1 MKQVFYMQIIS
12 LLFLVVFLPTLSSC
26 VSSNT
31 GAVTQVTMVP
41 EGDSIVTTST
51 LNEEE
56 RQLLERA
63 KKKGAFSPSPGASI
77 DIATNK
83 TIPVREYLDRY
94 PEYGEQGQ
102 IDYTVG
108 PSDILKVEVFDE
120 QEMSRNAVRVSGDG
134 YISFPLIGRIKVAG
148 LTTGAIE
155 QLIAQKLRDDG
166 FFLNAQ
172 IAVLIAEYG
181 SKRYKVLGAVKKPGI
196 FFLKANEQILD
207 ALSEVGGIA
216 PETAGRELLVIRHQP
231 DQSSAAEDK
240 KIVISINL
248 ISLLENGDT
257 RSNLR
262 LIQGDVI
269 YVPKAN
275 LFYIMGEV
283 KEPGS
288 YTFTK
293 KNITL
298 VEAIGTAGG
307 FTPIAARNKT
317 RIIRVED
324 GREKIITVNVDA
336 ITDAGRKIHDVNI
349 KPNDIIIVP
358 QSFF

>member
-1 MKQVFYMQIIS
+1 
-12 LLFLVVFLPTLSSC
+12 
-26 VSSNT
+26 
-31 GAVTQVTMVP
+31 MVP
-41 EGDSIVTTST
+41 EGDSIVST
-51 LNEEE
+51 ATLDEEE

-63 KKKGAFSPSPGASI
+63 KKKGALSPSGGASI
-77 DIATNK
+77 DIAVSK
-83 TIPVREYLDRY
+83 TLPVREYLERY

-108 PSDILKVEVFDE
+108 PSDILKIEVFDE
-120 QEMSRNAVRVSGDG
+120 KEMSRDAIRVSGDG
-134 YISFPLIGRIKVAG
+134 YISFPLIGRLKVAG
-148 LTTGAIE
+148 LTTSDIE
-155 QLIAQKLRDDG
+155 QLISRKLREGG

-181 SKRYKVLGAVKKPGI
+181 SKRYKVLGAVTKPGI

-207 ALSEVGGIA
+207 ALSEVEGIE
-216 PETAGRELLVIRHQP
+216 PDTAGRELLVIRHQP
-231 DQSSAAEDK
+231 DLSSAENK

-248 ISLLENGDT
+248 VSLLEGGDT
-257 RSNLR
+257 LSNLR

-288 YTFTK
+288 YNFTK

-324 GREKIITVNVDA
+324 GQEKIITVNVDA

-349 KPNDIIIVP
+349 LPNDIIIVP

>member
-1 MKQVFYMQIIS
+1 MKQVSYFQILFVLFQI
-12 LLFLVVFLPTLSSC
+12 LLLTGLSSC
-26 VSSNT
+26 TGSK

-41 EGDSIVTTST
+41 EGESIVSTSS
-51 LNEEE
+51 LDEEE

-63 KKKGAFSPSPGASI
+63 KKKGELPSSPGSAI
-77 DIATNK
+77 DIAANK
-83 TIPVREYLDRY
+83 TLPVREYLERY
-94 PEYGEQGQ
+94 PAYGEQGQ

-108 PSDILKVEVFDE
+108 PSDILKIEVFDE
-120 QEMSRNAVRVSGDG
+120 KEMSRDAVRVSGDG
-134 YISFPLIGRIKVAG
+134 YISFPLIGRLKVAG
-148 LTTGAIE
+148 LTTSGIE
-155 QLIAQKLRDDG
+155 QLISRKLSSGG

-181 SKRYKVLGAVKKPGI
+181 SKRYKVLGAVTKPGI

-207 ALSEVGGIA
+207 ALSEVEGVDQ
-216 PETAGRELLVIRHQP
+216 ETAGRELLVIRHQP
-231 DQSSAAEDK
+231 GQSGIGDNK

-248 ISLLENGDT
+248 VSLLEGGDT
-257 RSNLR
+257 LSNLR

-275 LFYIMGEV
+275 LFYIMGAV

-288 YTFTK
+288 YNFTK

-317 RIIRVED
+317 RIIRVEN
-324 GREKIITVNVDA
+324 GQEKIITVNVDA

-349 KPNDIIIVP
+349 LPNDIIIVP